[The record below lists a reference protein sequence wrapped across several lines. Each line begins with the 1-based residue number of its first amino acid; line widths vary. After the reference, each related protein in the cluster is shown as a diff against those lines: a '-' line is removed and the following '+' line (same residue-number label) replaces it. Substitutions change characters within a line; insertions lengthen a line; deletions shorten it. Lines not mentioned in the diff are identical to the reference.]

1 MLYVDA
7 SPVGGRGVFTDEPLA
22 TDRLLLTCP
31 VLVVPEADWE
41 PLSRTV
47 VGQYLFDW
55 DEDGATGLVL
65 GEISLVNHSAA
76 PNARVLLDLDECTA
90 ELWTVAPVAPKS
102 ELTVRYRPDE
112 ELWFDPA

>member
-1 MLYVDA
+1 MLYVGDSA
-7 SPVGGRGVFTDEPLA
+7 VGGRGVFTDEPLPA
-22 TDRLLLTCP
+22 ARWLVTCP

-47 VGQYLFDW
+47 VGEYLFDW

-65 GEISLVNHSAA
+65 GEISLVNHSAT
-76 PNARVLLDLDECTA
+76 PNARVLLDLDDCTA
-90 ELWTVAPVAPKS
+90 ELWTIAPVAAGS
-102 ELTVRYRPDE
+102 ELTVRYRADE